1 MFTLFIFYHMTWL
14 ACTVFPSRSR
24 LKLTDQLLH
33 LICEGSK
40 RTFSPLP
47 CRTPLPPQPNF
58 YTTPQHIPYTT
69 LNSQYTRTPLPSPPL
84 LKGLLFKGTY
94 VPGYGIQVYFMIT

>member
-1 MFTLFIFYHMTWL
+1 MRGQNGPFPLFP
-14 ACTVFPSRSR
+14 VVR
-24 LKLTDQLLH
+24 
-33 LICEGSK
+33 
-40 RTFSPLP
+40 
-47 CRTPLPPQPNF
+47 RTPLPPQPNF